1 MSTNQNKVVVITGA
15 SGGVGRACVEV
26 FAKAGYRVGL
36 LARGQAGLNAAKLDA
51 ERFGT
56 QASIH
61 VCDVADP
68 QQIEQAADDVERAL
82 GPIDVWVNN
91 AMASVFSPLG
101 EVTPEE
107 YRRVTEVTYLG
118 TVYGTMTALKRMTP
132 RNAGSIVQVGS
143 ALAYRGIPLQSA
155 YCGAKHAIQGF
166 TESLRCELL
175 HDNSPIEIT
184 MVQMP
189 ALNTPQFEWSRNK
202 MPRKAQPVPPIY
214 APSVAAES
222 ILYAATHSRREM
234 DVGMTTAIVTLGNKI
249 APNFGD
255 HYLAESG
262 YDSQMRDEPEDP
274 NRPDN
279 LFEPVDTER
288 DFGAEGPFQD
298 RATDSSLQLW
308 LETSKAA
315 QAFSSIANWVEKKFA
330 KVVK

>member
-1 MSTNQNKVVVITGA
+1 MNQENSKVVVITGA

-36 LARGQAGLNAAKLDA
+36 LARGEAGLEAAKRDA
-51 ERFGT
+51 EQLGS

-61 VCDVADP
+61 ICDVADP
-68 QQIEQAADDVERAL
+68 QQIEQAADEVERIL

-91 AMASVFSPLG
+91 AMATVFAPLG
-101 EVTPEE
+101 KVEPDEF
-107 YRRVTEVTYLG
+107 RRVTEVTYLG
-118 TVYGTMTALKRMTP
+118 TVFGTMTALKRMT
-132 RNAGSIVQVGS
+132 AHGQGSIVQVGS

-166 TESLRCELL
+166 TESLRCELI

-189 ALNTPQFEWSRNK
+189 ALNTPQFDWSRSK

-214 APSVAAES
+214 APSVAAEAV
-222 ILYAATHSRREM
+222 LYAATHSRREM
-234 DVGMTTAIVTLGNKI
+234 DVGTVTAIVTLGNKI
-249 APNFGD
+249 APGFGD
-255 HYLAESG
+255 HYLAEGG
-262 YDSQMRDEPEDP
+262 YDSQMRDTPEDP

-279 LFEPVDTER
+279 LFEPVDSNQ
-288 DFGAEGPFQD
+288 DYGAEGSFTD
-298 RATDSSLQLW
+298 KATDSSLQLW

-315 QAFSSIANWVEKKFA
+315 QAISSIANWVEKKFA
-330 KVVK
+330 SVVK